1 MARTTLNHIGE
12 KMRAFNAWVAGM
24 LKVHG
29 KTQKDLA
36 QYLGMDV
43 SNVSRRI
50 HGSSEWT
57 LKEFYEV
64 EEFFGEEFRK

>member
-1 MARTTLNHIGE
+1 MAKCRLNASGE
-12 KMRAFNAWVAGM
+12 AVKDFSVWVAGM
-24 LKVHG
+24 LKVHN

-36 QYLGMDV
+36 QYLGLDV

-50 HGSSEWT
+50 HGLSEWT

-64 EEFFGEEFRK
+64 GEFFEEEFK

>member
-1 MARTTLNHIGE
+1 MARTTLNPIGE

-50 HGSSEWT
+50 HGTAEWT
-57 LKEFYEV
+57 LKEFFEV
-64 EEFFGEEFRK
+64 GEFFEEEFTK

>member
-1 MARTTLNHIGE
+1 MARTTLNPIGE
-12 KMRAFNAWVAGM
+12 RMRAFNVWVAGM

-43 SNVSRRI
+43 SNVSRRL
-50 HGSSEWT
+50 HGAAEWT